1 MAQYVKIQ
9 ESDIYQ
15 IMSEYAL
22 HPIDYEFIDGGAGNT
37 SYWLR
42 TAQNQ
47 FVLTVF
53 EIDSGLVSNICD
65 LLFLLEK
72 YAFPTTRIQKLAN
85 GDSLTSYQGKAVLL
99 KPYIIGAVEKELDA
113 TMLAQTGE
121 MMGRLHAIPGPDSLP
136 DIYQYGLQTFPP
148 LMKQGIHQEYENWL
162 AEKYIYLKE
171 NISEDL
177 PRGLIHG
184 DLFFDNVLFAG
195 KELKAIIDFETA
207 CKFYQVFDLGMALV
221 GLCLKDSQVD
231 LKKARLFLNAYQKIR
246 TLEVQEKESLK
257 LFVEYAAIATS
268 SWGFWKY
275 NIDTPIAEK
284 AETHMEMAEIANNV
298 NAIPNRIFM
307 DRIFG

>member
-1 MAQYVKIQ
+1 MAQYVKLQ
-9 ESDIYQ
+9 ESEIHQ

-22 HPIDYEFIDGGAGNT
+22 HPIDYKIIDGGAGNT
-37 SYWLR
+37 SYWVG
-42 TAQNQ
+42 TIKNQ
-47 FVLTVF
+47 FVLTIF
-53 EIDSGLVSNICD
+53 EINPDLVSKVCD
-65 LLFLLEK
+65 LLCLLEK

-113 TMLAQTGE
+113 TMLEQLGE
-121 MMGRLHAIPGPDSLP
+121 MMGKLHAIPSPDSLP
-136 DIYQYGLQTFPP
+136 DRYEYDLQTFPP
-148 LMKQGIHQEYENWL
+148 LTKQGIHQEYENWL

-184 DLFFDNVLFAG
+184 DLFYDNVLFDG
-195 KELKAIIDFETA
+195 KELKAIIDFETV
-207 CKFYQVFDLGMALV
+207 CNFYQVFDLGMALI

-231 LKKARLFLNAYQKIR
+231 LKKARLFLKGYQKIR
-246 TLEVQEKESLK
+246 TLETQEKESLQ
-257 LFVEYAAIATS
+257 LFAEYAAIAIS

-284 AETHMEMAEIANNV
+284 SEKHMEMFEIANNA
-298 NAIPNRIFM
+298 NAIPNRVFV
-307 DRIFG
+307 DTIFG